1 MALAPIEHGRFG
13 AAPSS
18 HIGGIGLDLMLAM
31 LTPRKSQ
38 TRVAGQLPEH
48 QRWVGVHRLLTGQ

>member
-1 MALAPIEHGRFG
+1 MSICRLPHVEQTRRSRIEHGRFG

-31 LTPRKSQ
+31 LYTTQ
-38 TRVAGQLPEH
+38 
-48 QRWVGVHRLLTGQ
+48 